1 MSELPGP
8 DDLDAVHENVR
19 AAYAAVARRQV
30 SCCGGAAPDAERV
43 ARAIGYREEEL
54 RAVPDGAN
62 LGVGCGNPGAIAALG
77 PGETVLD
84 LGCGAG
90 FDVFLAARAVGPEGR
105 VIGVDMTEAMLE
117 RARANAR
124 QGDFANVEFR
134 LGTIEE
140 LPVADASVDAVISNC
155 VINLSPDKP
164 RVFREA
170 FRVLRPGGRLAVSD
184 LVLAAPLPAALRDSV
199 EAWVGCLAG
208 AIPRDDYL
216 EAIREA
222 GFHDVEVASEA
233 SYAGVV
239 DVQTPELREIGE
251 RAGLCCDEIAAALA
265 SVTSVKISARRP

>member
-1 MSELPGP
+1 MTQLPGP

-19 AAYAAVARRQV
+19 TAYAAVASRQAP
-30 SCCGGAAPDAERV
+30 CCGGPDAGRV

-54 RAVPDGAN
+54 RAVPEGAN
-62 LGVGCGNPGAIAALG
+62 LGVGCGNPGAIAALR

-90 FDVFLAARAVGPEGR
+90 FDVFLAARAVGPGGR

-117 RARANAR
+117 RAWTNAR
-124 QGDFANVEFR
+124 RGGFSNVEFR

-140 LPVADASVDAVISNC
+140 LPVEDASVDAVISNC

-184 LVLAAPLPAALRDSV
+184 LVLARPLPPSLRTSV

-208 AIPRDDYL
+208 AIAREEYL
-216 EAIREA
+216 KAIGEA
-222 GFHDVEVASEA
+222 GFCDVDVVSEA

-239 DVQTPELREIGE
+239 DVQTPELREVGE
-251 RAGLCCDEIAAALA
+251 RAGLSPDEVAAALA
-265 SVTSVKISARRP
+265 SVVSAKIRARRA